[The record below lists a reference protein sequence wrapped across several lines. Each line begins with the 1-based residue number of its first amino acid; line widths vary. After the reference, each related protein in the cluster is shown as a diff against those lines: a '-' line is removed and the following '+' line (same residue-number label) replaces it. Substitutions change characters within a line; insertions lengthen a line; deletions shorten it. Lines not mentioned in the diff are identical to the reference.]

1 MSSKPQPYSYIQPVR
16 LTTNIGAEINCGKLT
31 EINSDIAAELYQA
44 MVEYKV
50 IFIRDQTLSEV
61 QLCEFSKNFGSLMQ
75 LPYIKP
81 LENFNHIIAVLKE
94 ADEINMGVFG
104 GDWHSDFSF
113 FEEPP
118 MASVLYSLEIP
129 DVGGDTVWVNMAAA
143 YRALPESTKC
153 FLKGRTVIHTGTPY
167 GVANA
172 PDQDIQFKGS
182 IDIERNNPEADR
194 ETPHPAV
201 CRHPDS
207 AEEMLFIS
215 PTYST
220 RFGDM
225 SQKES
230 EPILKELYSHCARP
244 EFSCRFR
251 WAANSV
257 AIWDN
262 RSTMHYAV
270 NDYDGH
276 RRLMYRTT
284 IKGVRP
290 VA

>member
-1 MSSKPQPYSYIQPVR
+1 MSSKSHSYQYLQASP
-16 LTTNIGAEINCGKLT
+16 LTTNIGAEIRCGRLT
-31 EINSDIAAELYQA
+31 DISQDIARELYLA
-44 MVEYKV
+44 MVEFKV
-50 IFIRDQTLSEV
+50 IFIRDQALDEL
-61 QLCEFSKNFGSLMQ
+61 QLCKFSKNFGSLMQ

-118 MASVLYSLEIP
+118 MASVLYSLEVP

-143 YRALPESTKC
+143 YRALPKRTKR

-172 PDQDIQFKGS
+172 PDPDIQFKGS

-207 AEEMLFIS
+207 GEEILFVS
-215 PTYST
+215 PTYTT

-225 SQKES
+225 SQQES
-230 EPILKELYSHCARP
+230 EPILKDLFGHCTRP

-251 WAANSV
+251 WFANTV
-257 AIWDN
+257 AVWDN
-262 RSTMHYAV
+262 RSTIHYAV

-276 RRLMYRTT
+276 RRLMYRTA
-284 IKGVRP
+284 IKGDRP